1 MESPQIK
8 KTKLTS
14 KNRHQLQYGYLSLLL
29 MFASCESEQKK
40 LPLAGF
46 SSLYHVQFTLVS
58 QCSTEYSL
66 PYSFETDLQISTP
79 NRLISTSVDSL
90 SNTSSLPSSSQLAS
104 LTFSSSNTRGISIKR
119 VPDLFNG
126 LEFIGQTCPN
136 ESRSPSLCLM
146 GYQNILFQTEVQQT
160 QSSSP
165 FSTCQL
171 DVFFP
176 SSAQSRVTLEQRWSR
191 FEKLWFDFIQNGSK
205 LDQYSLCCDRDDSPF
220 SYAIHLV
227 PSQVAAE
234 VSQAFPVL
242 TGTLSGQ
249 IRVQVDDI
257 QSISADMS
265 WFQVC
270 GGPSQ
275 CEFEYQIEARPMES
289 ELAQ

>member
-171 DVFFP
+171 DVFSLQVPNLESLWNRDGVALKSYGLTSFKMDP
-176 SSAQSRVTLEQRWSR
+176 NSINTRCVVTEMTLLFHMRFTWFRVKPQLKYLR
-191 FEKLWFDFIQNGSK
+191 L
-205 LDQYSLCCDRDDSPF
+205 SLF
-220 SYAIHLV
+220 LQELY
-227 PSQVAAE
+227 
-234 VSQAFPVL
+234 QAK
-242 TGTLSGQ
+242 S
-249 IRVQVDDI
+249 
-257 QSISADMS
+257 
-265 WFQVC
+265 
-270 GGPSQ
+270 
-275 CEFEYQIEARPMES
+275 EYR
-289 ELAQ
+289 